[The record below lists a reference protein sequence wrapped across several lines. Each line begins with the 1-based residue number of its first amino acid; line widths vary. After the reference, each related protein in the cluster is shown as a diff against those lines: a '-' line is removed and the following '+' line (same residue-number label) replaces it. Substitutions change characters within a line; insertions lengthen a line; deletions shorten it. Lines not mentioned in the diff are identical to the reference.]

1 MENQTLKDLL
11 ASRAKETPDQVI
23 LKDDRVSYTWQ
34 YVEKASWIIAEE
46 LAGLGV
52 KRGTHVGICGEN
64 SVGWLLTFFA
74 AQKLG
79 ALAMLINPKQ
89 TAEEIGR
96 VCVTGDITCLCYG
109 KISSMENAEDFLAEV
124 RRVEDCRI
132 ENEYSFR
139 EPVDYTARFV
149 EYEGI
154 RDRLDQWMDPDAPGV
169 VLFTSGSTGR
179 PRGVILS
186 HYNLVNAAMVQVDLM
201 HMTKQDREL
210 LIAPLFHIL
219 GLVVCLYP
227 CLLVNVPL
235 FLPDDIHSA
244 TVIRI
249 MQKEKCTLMH
259 SVPTMILTLLNNR
272 DFSPEA
278 LESLRCT
285 YLAGAAAGEPQ
296 LRMFMQ
302 KMPRNHFMI
311 AYGLSEMA
319 PVSVTLYGDTE
330 EHLLHTVG
338 RPVKNI
344 RIRIL
349 DRKTKEECTTGETG
363 EILVQGYNLMA
374 GYYKLPLED
383 QIIDDEGWL
392 HTGDMGQIDTDGYL
406 RFLGRYKELIIR
418 GGENI
423 MPSEVE
429 TAVSALEGV
438 DQVKVVGVPDAFFGE
453 AVAACIRLLPGVT
466 WDEERA
472 RESLSK
478 TLARFKIPKWFFLY
492 EDFPMLGSGKIDGV
506 ALGRD
511 ARLRVEQIVNH
522 L

>member
-1 MENQTLKDLL
+1 M
-11 ASRAKETPDQVI
+11 
-23 LKDDRVSYTWQ
+23 
-34 YVEKASWIIAEE
+34 
-46 LAGLGV
+46 
-52 KRGTHVGICGEN
+52 
-64 SVGWLLTFFA
+64 
-74 AQKLG
+74 
-79 ALAMLINPKQ
+79 
-89 TAEEIGR
+89 
-96 VCVTGDITCLCYG
+96 
-109 KISSMENAEDFLAEV
+109 
-124 RRVEDCRI
+124 
-132 ENEYSFR
+132 
-139 EPVDYTARFV
+139 
-149 EYEGI
+149 
-154 RDRLDQWMDPDAPGV
+154 
-169 VLFTSGSTGR
+169 
-179 PRGVILS
+179 
-186 HYNLVNAAMVQVDLM
+186 
-201 HMTKQDREL
+201 
-210 LIAPLFHIL
+210 
-219 GLVVCLYP
+219 
-227 CLLVNVPL
+227 
-235 FLPDDIHSA
+235 
-244 TVIRI
+244 
-249 MQKEKCTLMH
+249 
-259 SVPTMILTLLNNR
+259 
-272 DFSPEA
+272 
-278 LESLRCT
+278 
-285 YLAGAAAGEPQ
+285 
-296 LRMFMQ
+296 RMFMQ
-302 KMPRNHFMI
+302 KMPGNHFMI

-344 RIRIL
+344 RVRIL

-406 RFLGRYKELIIR
+406 HFLGRYKELIIR

-478 TLARFKIPKWFFLY
+478 TLARFKIPKWFLLY
-492 EDFPMLGSGKIDGV
+492 EDFPMLGNGKIDGV

-511 ARLRVEQIVNH
+511 ARQRVEQIVNH